1 MFASLFG
8 KSKEL
13 EEANEL
19 DLPVSY
25 VRLVASQAQADRHPR
40 SAHLTSTSSIRPLL
54 ARVKCNMTLS
64 TSTAFLEPVPTL
76 TAVQHRSSTWTWQRR
91 PEDMDGR
98 QRKDVATR
106 LSARRLE
113 ERCCS
118 VSCQGMTF
126 GYDVNIYSKAASQ
139 RSFTFA
145 EDLLSALH
153 DHRQGPSAS
162 RRPIVF
168 IGHSLGGI
176 VIKKVELMLLFTSNS
191 QLRLTFVY

>member
-64 TSTAFLEPVPTL
+64 TSTAFFEPVPTL
-76 TAVQHRSSTWTWQRR
+76 TAVQHRSSTWTWRRR

-113 ERCCS
+113 EWCCS
-118 VSCQGMTF
+118 VSCQSHDFWIRCECLQQG
-126 GYDVNIYSKAASQ
+126 GLAAIVHFCRGPLVGSTRSQ
-139 RSFTFA
+139 ARTVGQSPTNH
-145 EDLLSALH
+145 LH
-153 DHRQGPSAS
+153 WTQPWGNSDQKGRTYAS
-162 RRPIVF
+162 LYR
-168 IGHSLGGI
+168 
-176 VIKKVELMLLFTSNS
+176 
-191 QLRLTFVY
+191 